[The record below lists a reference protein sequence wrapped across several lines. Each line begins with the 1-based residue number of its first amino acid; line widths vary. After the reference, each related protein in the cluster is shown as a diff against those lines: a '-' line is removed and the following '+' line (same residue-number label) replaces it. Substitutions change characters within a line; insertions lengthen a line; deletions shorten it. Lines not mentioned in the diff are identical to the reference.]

1 MLLKRLLLTKN
12 VEMYEI
18 KEELY
23 GDVRFYMV
31 LIDMRRPSRYEDF
44 SDIPGYD
51 EEDFVGRENYIKA
64 LIIYDTEITEDEKE
78 MTYEIASGFL
88 EDKDMCDWNM
98 KYVQGDFKKMQV
110 IGVNYEELISQINHI
125 LNAEKSSEDMLK
137 IESDSFKYLLQE

>member
-51 EEDFVGRENYIKA
+51 EEDFIGRENYIKA

-98 KYVQGDFKKMQV
+98 KYVQGDFKKMQI
-110 IGVNYEELISQINHI
+110 IGVNYEALILQVNQILESQ
-125 LNAEKSSEDMLK
+125 KYQGDMLQSK
-137 IESDSFKYLLQE
+137 SENFKYLLQE